1 MSTVELLE
9 QAQAAGVLLM
19 LIDGRLT
26 WEADREIPADLL
38 ADLVAQ
44 RGEVV
49 AVLAATNNP
58 PAKAW
63 AWLAQLASLL
73 ACSPDYLLAG
83 GFVDRHDLAEQHHT
97 PPYFAARLIRTNP
110 LWRLPLEHSEHGEA
124 AEFRDQYVRTREG
137 DTVGAYSAPAWVS
150 SRNPFHAHA
159 LGGCSHCCPPQGRY
173 CDTGAELRV
182 HYQRE
187 LENS

>member
-9 QAQAAGVLLM
+9 QAQAEGVLLM

-26 WEADREIPADLL
+26 WEADRELPADLL

-44 RGEVV
+44 RGAVV

-73 ACSPDYLLAG
+73 VCSPDYLLAG

-97 PPYFAARLIRTNP
+97 PPYFAARLICTNP
-110 LWRLPLEHSEHGEA
+110 LWRLPLEHSDHGEA
-124 AEFRDQYVRTREG
+124 AEFRDQYALAREG
-137 DTVGAYSAPAWVS
+137 DTAGASSAPAWVY
-150 SRNPFHAHA
+150 SRDAFHSHA
-159 LGGCSHCCPPQGRY
+159 LGGCQHCYPPQGRY
-173 CDTGAELRV
+173 CNTGAELRAR
-182 HYQRE
+182 YQHE
-187 LENS
+187 QEKS

>member
-1 MSTVELLE
+1 MSAVELLK
-9 QAQAAGVLLM
+9 QAQTAGVLLM
-19 LIDGRLT
+19 LVNGRLT
-26 WEADREIPADLL
+26 WEADHEPSAEFL
-38 ADLVAQ
+38 AELVAKKS
-44 RGEVV
+44 EVI
-49 AVLAATNNP
+49 AVLETTNNP
-58 PAKAW
+58 PIKAW
-63 AWLAQLASLL
+63 AWLSQLATLL

-110 LWRLPLEHSEHGEA
+110 LWRLPLEHSEYGEA
-124 AEFRDQYVRTREG
+124 AEFRDQYARTREG

-159 LGGCSHCCPPQGRY
+159 LGGCPHCYPPQGRY

-187 LENS
+187 LEKS